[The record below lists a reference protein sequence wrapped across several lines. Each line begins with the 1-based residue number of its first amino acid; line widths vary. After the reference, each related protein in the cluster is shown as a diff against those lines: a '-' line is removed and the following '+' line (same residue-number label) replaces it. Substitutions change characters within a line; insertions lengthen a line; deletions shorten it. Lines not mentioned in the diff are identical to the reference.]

1 MVNTGVFFI
10 KIAIIG
16 CRGIPNAYGGFE
28 QFAEIVSK
36 VWVEMGHQ
44 VICYSPRQH
53 DYQGAQLNG
62 VEIRHIWCPEQEL
75 GPLSHYIYDYLSL
88 RDAVK
93 TDCDIYL
100 QLGYQSSAPSYF
112 LFGKSVRSKII
123 TNMDGMEWKRSKWSW
138 PVKLVTKLAEKIAV
152 SLSGAIVSDNQ
163 GIADYFSRRYG
174 VRSDVIAYG
183 CDPIGAVTS
192 QPKLPWLSDGLCY
205 DLVIARLEPENNVEM
220 IIKGFIAGRS
230 GRKLVIIGSLD
241 TEFAKY
247 LVSEYAENE
256 FLLFVGGIYDELQL
270 QFLRQNSTFYYH
282 GHSVGGTN
290 PSLIEAMAAGAF
302 VIAHDN
308 EFNRSVL
315 GTDNYYFKCDENIRD
330 IIVGN
335 KLSDL
340 EISEIKKSSIKNIEE
355 NFQWSDI
362 ATSYIE
368 TFKRVLDR

>member
-1 MVNTGVFFI
+1 
-10 KIAIIG
+10 
-16 CRGIPNAYGGFE
+16 
-28 QFAEIVSK
+28 
-36 VWVEMGHQ
+36 
-44 VICYSPRQH
+44 
-53 DYQGAQLNG
+53 
-62 VEIRHIWCPEQEL
+62 
-75 GPLSHYIYDYLSL
+75 
-88 RDAVK
+88 
-93 TDCDIYL
+93 
-100 QLGYQSSAPSYF
+100 
-112 LFGKSVRSKII
+112 
-123 TNMDGMEWKRSKWSW
+123 
-138 PVKLVTKLAEKIAV
+138 
-152 SLSGAIVSDNQ
+152 
-163 GIADYFSRRYG
+163 
-174 VRSDVIAYG
+174 
-183 CDPIGAVTS
+183 
-192 QPKLPWLSDGLCY
+192 
-205 DLVIARLEPENNVEM
+205 M
-220 IIKGFIAGRS
+220 I
-230 GRKLVIIGSLD
+230 
-241 TEFAKY
+241 AKY

-355 NFQWSDI
+355 NYQWSDI

-368 TFKRVLDR
+368 TFKRVVNR